1 MQLLV
6 AKAQIKIV
14 PNAYSRP
21 NLRCSQRDSKARPEI
36 RPAASLDSY
45 CDPIGVVVCFCAS
58 KKLHASN
65 IFKILVIKEQFVV
78 SVDPDQTV
86 QMHTVKLI

>member
-1 MQLLV
+1 MHIL
-6 AKAQIKIV
+6 A
-14 PNAYSRP
+14 R
-21 NLRCSQRDSKARPEI
+21 RKARPEI
-36 RPAASLDSY
+36 RPAASFDSY

-65 IFKILVIKEQFVV
+65 IFKILVIEKQFVEY
-78 SVDPDQTV
+78 VDPDQIV

>member
-1 MQLLV
+1 MRIL
-6 AKAQIKIV
+6 A
-14 PNAYSRP
+14 R
-21 NLRCSQRDSKARPEI
+21 SKARPEI
-36 RPAASLDSY
+36 RPTASLDSY

-65 IFKILVIKEQFVV
+65 IFKLLVIEEQFVE
-78 SVDPDQTV
+78 SVDPDQIV

>member
-1 MQLLV
+1 MRIL
-6 AKAQIKIV
+6 
-14 PNAYSRP
+14 
-21 NLRCSQRDSKARPEI
+21 ARSTARQEI

-65 IFKILVIKEQFVV
+65 IFKILVIEEQF
-78 SVDPDQTV
+78 VDPDQIV
-86 QMHTVKLI
+86 QMHTVKLISF